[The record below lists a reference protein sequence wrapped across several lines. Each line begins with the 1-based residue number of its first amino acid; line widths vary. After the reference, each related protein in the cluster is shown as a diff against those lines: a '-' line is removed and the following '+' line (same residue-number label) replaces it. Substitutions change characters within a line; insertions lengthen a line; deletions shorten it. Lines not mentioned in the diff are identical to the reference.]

1 MNLDRSVPSILCFD
15 TLKIWQ
21 IKKPEHLTSIE
32 VKRSGFEVA
41 FQWLFTKLE
50 FSIRISVDFSKLE
63 NPRTNTSPQKTSLAP
78 RTCEN

>member
-1 MNLDRSVPSILCFD
+1 MANSNFRYELRVPSILFFD

-41 FQWLFTKLE
+41 FQWLFTKLK
-50 FSIRISVDFSKLE
+50 FSLRISVDFSKLE
-63 NPRTNTSPQKTSLAP
+63 NP
-78 RTCEN
+78 

>member
-41 FQWLFTKLE
+41 FHQTKIFTKNFGRFFKVGKSE
-50 FSIRISVDFSKLE
+50 K
-63 NPRTNTSPQKTSLAP
+63 KTQVLK
-78 RTCEN
+78 RLV